1 MTNINGFY
9 ITGVMMM
16 PFFRVNS
23 SFVKV
28 ALCLCVTFYGMN
40 SFAVVANMNSPVE
53 VTSDD
58 NSNQSGSGSDTGSG
72 VGGGNGDIASEVM
85 GKINQ
90 DKDLRSLQLKAK
102 VTGVEITLEGTVL
115 KQHSVA
121 DAIAAART
129 VPGVVS
135 VKSNLK
141 VKMAG

>member
-1 MTNINGFY
+1 MS
-9 ITGVMMM
+9 
-16 PFFRVNS
+16 FFRVNS
-23 SFVKV
+23 SFVKA

-40 SFAVVANMNSPVE
+40 CFAVVANMNSPVE

-58 NSNQSGSGSDTGSG
+58 YSNQSASSGNDTGTSGSA
-72 VGGGNGDIASEVM
+72 NADIVSAVM
-85 GKINQ
+85 AKINQ
-90 DKDLRSLQLKAK
+90 NKDLRSLQLKAK

-115 KQHSVA
+115 KQHSVG

-141 VKMAG
+141 VKMSG